1 MTDHPENQPV
11 PSRSVAPDLLARRRD
26 PVLDEIVRRLVD
38 AFRPERVY
46 LFGSKARGD
55 AGPDSD
61 YDLMVVVSASSDPP
75 YRRAQTAQ
83 DVLWGVW
90 AAADVLVLTKA
101 EFEARRSLRT
111 SLPATVLAEGKVLHA
126 A

>member
-1 MTDHPENQPV
+1 MTGIPARPE
-11 PSRSVAPDLLARRRD
+11 D

-38 AFRPERVY
+38 AFHPDRIY
-46 LFGSKARGD
+46 LFGSRARGD
-55 AGPDSD
+55 SGPDSD
-61 YDLMVVVSASSDPP
+61 YDHLVVVSASSDPP

-90 AAADVLVLTKA
+90 VAADVLVLTKA